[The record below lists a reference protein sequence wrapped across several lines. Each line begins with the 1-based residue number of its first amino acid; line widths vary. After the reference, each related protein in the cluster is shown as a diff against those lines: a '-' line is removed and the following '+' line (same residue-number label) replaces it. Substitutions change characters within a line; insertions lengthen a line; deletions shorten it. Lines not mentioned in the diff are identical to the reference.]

1 MSMTSQKSEVI
12 RSRGIRE
19 SARGQAC
26 TVRSPVCNGDTDTT
40 VWAHS
45 NFAAHGKG
53 MGHKASDLFGCY
65 ACAACH
71 MWLDAGPASRQ
82 EKELAFLRAWALS
95 LAVLVDLGIV
105 SVREGG
111 R

>member
-1 MSMTSQKSEVI
+1 MTSQKAVVI
-12 RSRGIRE
+12 RSRAIRE

-26 TVRSPVCNGDTDTT
+26 TVRSPLCNGDSDTT

-45 NFAAHGKG
+45 NLGAHGKG

-71 MWLDAGPASRQ
+71 MWLDAGPASRE

-95 LAVLVDLGIV
+95 LTVLVDLGIV
-105 SVREGG
+105 SVRGG
-111 R
+111 NR